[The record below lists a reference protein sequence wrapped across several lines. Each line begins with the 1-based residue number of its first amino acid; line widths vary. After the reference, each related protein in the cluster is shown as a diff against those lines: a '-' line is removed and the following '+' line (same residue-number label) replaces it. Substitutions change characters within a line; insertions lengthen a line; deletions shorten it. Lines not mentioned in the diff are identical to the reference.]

1 MPGLQ
6 QASMRPHTSPSPRH
20 EQYAERSELTYPS
33 AAYNRVLTQL
43 DRFARDTNATIL
55 LEGESGTG
63 KTTLARY
70 VHSRS
75 PRAAGPF
82 QQVVLSTLD
91 DMLSGSELFGHVA
104 GAYTDARQ
112 SRTGQFASANGGTL
126 FLDEIG
132 KASLAVQY
140 KLLHAVEAGEFRP
153 IGSDRDMRVDVRLVV
168 ATNIA
173 LDEAAI
179 SGRFLPDL
187 NARLSA
193 FRVRVPSLRERR
205 ADIPLLVQQSL
216 RVHALRCGYGTIPSI
231 HADLLAAL
239 QRAEWPNNLRQLDAT
254 MHRLLVDAEGAPELT
269 LAHCEDDNLD
279 LHRYVESSRPLTAQ
293 RIADAIASEGSVS
306 AAARLLKVDR
316 TTIHRH
322 RRSMRIGRPVVDDL
336 NESRDDTMQ

>member
-1 MPGLQ
+1 
-6 QASMRPHTSPSPRH
+6 
-20 EQYAERSELTYPS
+20 
-33 AAYNRVLTQL
+33 VLTQL

-55 LEGESGTG
+55 LEGDSGTG

-91 DMLSGSELFGHVA
+91 DTLSGSELFGHVV

-140 KLLHAVEAGEFRP
+140 KLLNVVESGEFRP
-153 IGSDRDMRVDVRLVV
+153 VGSDRDMRVDVRLVV
-168 ATNIA
+168 ATNIP
-173 LDEAAI
+173 LDQASIA
-179 SGRFLPDL
+179 GRFLPDL

-205 ADIPLLVQQSL
+205 ADIPLLAQQSL
-216 RVHALRCGYGTIPSI
+216 RVHAIRCGYGSAPTI
-231 HADLLAAL
+231 HADLMAAL
-239 QRAEWPNNLRQLDAT
+239 QRADWPNNLRQLDST

-279 LHRYVESSRPLTAQ
+279 LHQYADRSLPLTAE
-293 RIADAIASEGSVS
+293 RSADAIASEGSVS
-306 AAARLLKVDR
+306 GAARLLGVDR

-322 RRSMRIGRPVVDDL
+322 QRRISANVELHHASNPERERRTP
-336 NESRDDTMQ
+336 

>member
-1 MPGLQ
+1 VPD
-6 QASMRPHTSPSPRH
+6 APEISMRPHTSPARRDVEPFSD
-20 EQYAERSELTYPS
+20 RSDLSFPS
-33 AAYNRVLTQL
+33 AAYRRVLTQL

-55 LEGESGTG
+55 LEGDSGTG

-70 VHSRS
+70 VHARS
-75 PRAAGPF
+75 PRANGPF

-91 DMLSGSELFGHVA
+91 DTLSGSELFGHVI

-132 KASLAVQY
+132 KTSLAVQC
-140 KLLHAVEAGEFRP
+140 KLLHVVESGEFRP
-153 IGSDRDMRVDVRLVV
+153 VGSDRDMRVDVRLVV
-168 ATNIA
+168 ATNIS
-173 LDEAAI
+173 LDRAVERGA
-179 SGRFLPDL
+179 FLPDL

-205 ADIPLLVQQSL
+205 ADIPLLAQQSL
-216 RVHALRCGYGTIPSI
+216 RAHARRCGYGVVPTIHSELMI
-231 HADLLAAL
+231 AL
-239 QRAEWPNNLRQLDAT
+239 QRADWPNNLRQLDAT
-254 MHRLLVDAEGAPELT
+254 MHRLLVDADGAPELT
-269 LAHCEDDNLD
+269 LAHCEDENLD
-279 LHRYVESSRPLTAQ
+279 LHRYTERARPLTAE

-322 RRSMRIGRPVVDDL
+322 QRRTDCAMRPTED
-336 NESRDDTMQ
+336 SH

>member
-1 MPGLQ
+1 
-6 QASMRPHTSPSPRH
+6 MRHYTSSARRDV
-20 EQYAERSELTYPS
+20 EQYSERSDLSYPS
-33 AAYNRVLTQL
+33 AAYRRVLTQL

-55 LEGESGTG
+55 LEGDSGTG

-70 VHSRS
+70 VHARS

-82 QQVVLSTLD
+82 QQIVLSTLD
-91 DMLSGSELFGHVA
+91 DTLSGSELFGHVV

-112 SRTGQFASANGGTL
+112 SRTGQFASANEGTL

-140 KLLHAVEAGEFRP
+140 KLLNVVESGEFRP
-153 IGSDRDMRVDVRLVV
+153 VGSDRDMRVDVRLVV
-168 ATNIA
+168 ATNIP
-173 LDEAAI
+173 LDEASIA
-179 SGRFLPDL
+179 GRFLPDL

-205 ADIPLLVQQSL
+205 ADIPLLAQQSL
-216 RVHALRCGYGTIPSI
+216 RVHAMRCGYGATPTI
-231 HADLLAAL
+231 HADLMAAL
-239 QRAEWPNNLRQLDAT
+239 QRADWPNNLRQLDAT

-269 LAHCEDDNLD
+269 LAHYEDDNLD
-279 LHRYVESSRPLTAQ
+279 LHQCTERSLPLTAE

-306 AAARLLKVDR
+306 GAARLLKVDR

-322 RRSMRIGRPVVDDL
+322 QRRAETDAAAMSPLPHDALDDP
-336 NESRDDTMQ
+336 N